1 MATDKKMTGLLLIS
15 FFGLFWYFTKKP
27 KYKTD
32 IIIDPDLPPGNLFA
46 NKGAG
51 LYDQY
56 FTDLIYTFLGHEY
69 LVLLDDDGDN
79 YYVSYIRP
87 NGKEIRGFIDKRD
100 TKKI

>member
-1 MATDKKMTGLLLIS
+1 MV
-15 FFGLFWYFTKKP
+15 FNKKP

-32 IIIDPDLPPGNLFA
+32 IIIDPDLDAGNLFA

-56 FTDLIYTFLGHEY
+56 FTDLIYTFVGHEY

-87 NGKEIRGFIDKRD
+87 NGREIRGFIDKRD